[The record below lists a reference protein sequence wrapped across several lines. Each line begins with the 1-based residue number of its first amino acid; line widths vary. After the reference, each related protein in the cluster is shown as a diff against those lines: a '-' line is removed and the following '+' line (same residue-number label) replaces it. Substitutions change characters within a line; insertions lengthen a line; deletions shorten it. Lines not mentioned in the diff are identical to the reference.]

1 VFAKEPIEISWISK
15 SKTVTDLFDGKIELQ
30 QARARFL
37 DQPRMNDGA
46 RADAFLALAMCVKLV
61 VCNA

>member
-46 RADAFLALAMCVKLV
+46 RADAFLALPMCVKLV